1 MSGMLAKIRSLHNS
15 FSPVQKRLADC
26 IARNSQDV
34 PFQSVHEIAGVT
46 GISIASIS
54 RFAREVG
61 CDGFRDLK
69 TQLAKDSLPALDSI
83 LRFGKSFHRA
93 PDRNTHRTPSK
104 TGRLPIGLRPPRCSY
119 ESTSSKRQSNS

>member
-34 PFQSVHEIAGVT
+34 PFQSVHKIAGVT

-69 TQLAKDSLPALDSI
+69 TQLAKDSPPVLDSI

-93 PDRNTHRTPSK
+93 PDRNTHSLPSK
-104 TGRLPIGLRPPRCSY
+104 TGRLSIGLRPP
-119 ESTSSKRQSNS
+119 